1 MLMFVVLYDEVQL
14 VMMFVQYLSMNLIM
28 HQVNFP
34 IMSIEDLIKDNP
46 MAKERKKEKNN
57 NNKELNRIKLHL
69 VLVVQVFLVKM
80 L

>member
-14 VMMFVQYLSMNLIM
+14 VMMFVQYLLMNLIM
-28 HQVNFP
+28 HQVNFQ

-46 MAKERKKEKNN
+46 MAKERKKNN